1 VLENKKIV
9 VGVTGSIAAYKSLDI
24 VRELKRLEADV
35 VVVMTEN
42 AKRFVTPLSFKTIS
56 SNEVI
61 DSLWN
66 KKSMPHIDLG
76 EWMDLLAIVP
86 ATANIIGKL
95 ASGIAD
101 DILSTI
107 TLATKSPVLIAPAMN
122 VNMWRNPILRKNVST
137 LKKFNFHF
145 VEPDTGELA
154 SGKIGK
160 GRLATKEK
168 IIKSIIDI
176 LNPKLDLKGKNF
188 LVTASR
194 TEEPLDPV
202 RIMTNRSSGKFGY
215 AIAEAAKKRGA
226 DVTLISGPSTLD
238 PPQGIEFTQVRTSDQ
253 MKEEVLKKVKNTD
266 VLIMTAAVTDYKP
279 ESFSQQKL
287 KKTKNKINLPLIRT
301 DDILSSVKA
310 EHIKGLKVCGFS
322 LETSKHI
329 ENAKKKLKEKGLDFI
344 VLNDDTA
351 LGSDTAKVIIID
363 KTGATEKLPRTTK
376 KELAEQI
383 IDRIKAA

>member
-1 VLENKKIV
+1 MLKNKKIV

-24 VRELKRLEADV
+24 VRELKRLGADV

-76 EWMDLLAIVP
+76 EWIDLLAIVP

-101 DILSTI
+101 DILSTV

-122 VNMWRNPILRKNVST
+122 VNMWQNPILNKNVST

-145 VEPDTGELA
+145 VEPEIGELA

-168 IIKSIIDI
+168 IVKSIIDI

-188 LVTASR
+188 LITASR

-215 AIAEAAKKRGA
+215 TIAEAAKKRGA
-226 DVTLISGPSTLD
+226 DVTLISGPSTLE
-238 PPQGIEFTQVRTSDQ
+238 PPKGIEFTQVRTSDQ

-266 VLIMTAAVTDYKP
+266 VLIMTAAVSDYRP

-301 DDILSSVKA
+301 DDILSSVKIK
-310 EHIKGLKVCGFS
+310 HIKGLKVCGFS

-344 VLNDDTA
+344 VLNDATA
-351 LGSDTAKVIIID
+351 LGSDTAQVTIID
-363 KTGATEKLPRTTK
+363 KTGTIEQLPNMTK
-376 KELAEQI
+376 KELAEHI